1 MSGSDHHE
9 HSESEVALRSATGDA
24 PAEVRTLGASA
35 RAISAATVILVLA
48 AVGTLMAFGYGEEAR
63 RLPIVVGVPLSAMAL
78 ANLIGVTRDEHRA
91 RKPRVATVA
100 RVDEAVGPDDERPVV
115 GESGLEDG
123 TADGLSFRLSAASVG
138 LIAVLFFFLG
148 LIPTAVLYT
157 VGFMRAVGRERW
169 SKSFVTA
176 GLLVLMFWAFR
187 NFLNVRFYRGWLASE
202 GFIPYFLPF

>member
-9 HSESEVALRSATGDA
+9 RTESDVAWGSPTVGA
-24 PAEVRTLGASA
+24 PDEGRTLGASA
-35 RAISAATVILVLA
+35 RAISAAAVILAIA
-48 AVGTLMAFGYGEEAR
+48 AVGTLMALGYGEEAR

-78 ANLIGVTRDEHRA
+78 ANLIGVTRDELRA

-100 RVDEAVGPDDERPVV
+100 RADEAVAAHDNLPVV
-115 GESGLEDG
+115 GESGLEDA